1 MRASDL
7 NVKVTI
13 KTPISSTATE
23 RSTAK
28 TSENSTTTVQNSSE
42 RKIKVLKVKNAQ
54 TTGIKKKKKTTANK
68 QKQQQQ
74 QLENK
79 SETKT
84 NTQTDSSFNK
94 VSYKLFESFF
104 FI

>member
-28 TSENSTTTVQNSSE
+28 TSENSTTIVQNSSE

-74 QLENK
+74 LENK